1 MARLPTGTSI
11 TGHCRQ
17 RPGYSRPE
25 TVSRVLQM
33 NRAAPFFSGVAATL
47 LAAFL
52 APPLPVPYHEGY
64 PVWTLKDS
72 KKV

>member
-1 MARLPTGTSI
+1 MNLPAPRFPTG
-11 TGHCRQ
+11 G
-17 RPGYSRPE
+17 
-25 TVSRVLQM
+25 
-33 NRAAPFFSGVAATL
+33 ATPRG
-47 LAAFL
+47 AFL